1 MAQSSLHLVPSV
13 RDDISTLP
21 MRRLQRIEVPP
32 RLFGH
37 YAIDSILGTGGMSD
51 VYLARDRT
59 LGRQVAL
66 KVLRRSLALDADHV
80 ERFRREAMLLSTF
93 DSPSI
98 VSVYDLVV
106 EADTT
111 YFAMRYIRGRSLGDE
126 LLAARV
132 IPPARAA
139 ALMIKLLRAVAEL
152 HDHGVIHR
160 DLKPENVLLNDRDDV
175 VLIDL
180 GVALDLLATPGKR
193 GRLTRPG
200 YLAGTVAIMAPEQ
213 LAGGRIDERT
223 DLFQCG
229 LLLGQMLTGMQR
241 PDETLV
247 DLIHPALAEIV
258 GSAMAPVAA
267 RYRSAAEMT
276 AALVA
281 LHL

>member
-1 MAQSSLHLVPSV
+1 MHLVPAV

-21 MRRLQRIEVPP
+21 MRRLERIEVPP

-37 YAIDSILGTGGMSD
+37 YAVDRVLGSGGMSD

-66 KVLRRSLALDADHV
+66 KVLRRSLAADADHV

-93 DSPSI
+93 DSPRI

-106 EADTT
+106 EPDAT
-111 YFAMRYIRGRSLGDE
+111 YFAMRFIRGRSVGDE
-126 LLAARV
+126 LLAEGS
-132 IPPARAA
+132 IHPPRAA
-139 ALMIKLLRAVAEL
+139 ALMVKLLGAVGEL
-152 HDHGVIHR
+152 HDHGVLHR
-160 DLKPENVLLNDRDDV
+160 DLKPENVLVNDRDDV

-180 GVALDLLATPGKR
+180 GVALDLLATPAKR

-213 LAGGRIDERT
+213 LSGGRVDERA
-223 DLFQCG
+223 DLYQCG
-229 LLLGQMLTGMQR
+229 LLLGQMLTGLAC
-241 PDETLV
+241 PDEALV
-247 DLIHPALAEIV
+247 EPVHAGLAEVV
-258 GSAMAPVAA
+258 GSAMAPLGA
-267 RYRSAAEMT
+267 RYRSAAEMSD
-276 AALVA
+276 ALVA